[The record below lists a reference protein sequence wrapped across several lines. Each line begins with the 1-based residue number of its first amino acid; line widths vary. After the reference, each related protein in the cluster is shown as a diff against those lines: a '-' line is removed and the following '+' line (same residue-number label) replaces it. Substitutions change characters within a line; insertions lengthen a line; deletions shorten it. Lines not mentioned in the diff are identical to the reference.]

1 MFRWFRRWIFR
12 KSKKEYD
19 KWFVWIWQINCLK
32 PKIDRNIHLLDI
44 LAFLML
50 TTWKMRW
57 NLIQNRPKFGFL
69 YQCPWNMAYFVLN
82 LLRNLSRCRFG
93 FTWYHLRKNKPKLPK
108 NRSNLRWSRSEMQSF
123 LISECFDQFLVL
135 NYLFVIF
142 KRIICHIIFSIFEKF
157 TSEITCTLVYEF
169 KKVDFMDFD
178 WSKTIF
184 FR

>member
-1 MFRWFRRWIFR
+1 MSYSNKSFVILFFRFSKNSPPKSPVYCKLENQLFWIHKPMFRWFRRWIFR

-69 YQCPWNMAYFVLN
+69 YQCPWNMAYFVPNFLLN
-82 LLRNLSRCRFG
+82 KSSKSFWVHMVPPTQKWAKTAEKSVKSQLIKIRNA
-93 FTWYHLRKNKPKLPK
+93 T
-108 NRSNLRWSRSEMQSF
+108 
-123 LISECFDQFLVL
+123 IS
-135 NYLFVIF
+135 
-142 KRIICHIIFSIFEKF
+142 KR
-157 TSEITCTLVYEF
+157 
-169 KKVDFMDFD
+169 
-178 WSKTIF
+178 
-184 FR
+184 

>member
-1 MFRWFRRWIFR
+1 MSYLNKSFVIFFFRFSKNLPPKSPVYCNLENQVFYIHKPMFRWFRRWIFR

-57 NLIQNRPKFGFL
+57 NLIQNRPKFEFL
-69 YQCPWNMAYFVLN
+69 YQCTWNMAYFDLI
-82 LLRNLSRCRFG
+82 LSRNLSRCRFG

-108 NRSNLRWSRSEMQSF
+108 NRSNLRWSRSEMQRF
-123 LISECFDQFLVL
+123 LKDKWLVRFLVL
-135 NYLFVIF
+135 NSLFVIF
-142 KRIICHIIFSIFEKF
+142 K
-157 TSEITCTLVYEF
+157 
-169 KKVDFMDFD
+169 
-178 WSKTIF
+178 
-184 FR
+184 